1 VISATPEVV
10 LAIASEI
17 DQAFKT
23 YNGEERW

>member
-1 VISATPEVV
+1 VISGPPEVV

-23 YNGEERW
+23 FNGDERW